1 MVAGVN
7 GSRPALNE
15 PVTRPLIGAPQAMS
29 RALQYPT
36 SDHRSRLRILLL
48 DTPDSALARL
58 GERRLLDI
66 VHCTTIEHALQQVEA
81 RRPDAILL
89 AGRDDTAAVLSRLR
103 SARPLDP
110 APVIVVTTRTDQ
122 DAAQQLLDA
131 GAEDLVVADLPDVLL
146 ERRFFALARERRASA
161 IADGAASDLARMQRA
176 AGLVQWR
183 FDPDARTFRWTH
195 EPLPGLSDLAGEGML
210 EDTLLRWVHL
220 EDRARV
226 AAALSGGSARLEY
239 RVVLADGK
247 ERLLSQECERVLDA
261 RSGRACLVGVAHDV
275 TELRTAEQ
283 QLDRATHYDGLT
295 SMPNRAHA
303 SRYLE
308 AAIASARRRSRGVTV
323 MVLGLDRFRRIN
335 DRFGHATGN
344 TLLREMASR
353 LVQARDELTNLG
365 RFGPFVARVG
375 ADEFAVIVADEQ
387 SQDATTAL
395 FRAFCDRLEE
405 PYRSAEMEV
414 VLSAS
419 AGVASFPADGA
430 SVEALF
436 ANADSAM
443 HAAKEQGPST
453 LVVFD
458 ADVKKRLDRKLDIEN
473 RLRHALATG
482 TALELHYQPKVEVPS
497 GRVRSVEALL
507 RWNGT
512 DGGPIS
518 PIELVSVAEDTGLIH
533 PLGDWILR
541 TACEQAKAWAEPGAN
556 PVRIAVNI
564 SARQFGAADF
574 LPKLERVLAET
585 ALPARLLELEITE
598 GVMMADAE
606 AASRVLAR
614 VKELGLRISLDDFGT
629 GFSSLAY
636 LTRFPIDT
644 LKIDRS
650 FVVGIGV
657 TQKSETIISA
667 IMALSRSLDI
677 EVVAEGV
684 ETEAQ
689 RRFLERQGPLDIQG
703 WLFSKALPADAAARW
718 IENST
723 RAPHAPEAT
732 AQTAGGMM

>member
-1 MVAGVN
+1 
-7 GSRPALNE
+7 
-15 PVTRPLIGAPQAMS
+15 MS
-29 RALQYPT
+29 RSKQYPT
-36 SDHRSRLRILLL
+36 SDRSRSRILLL
-48 DTPDSALARL
+48 DAPSGGLARL
-58 GERRLLDI
+58 AERPSLEV
-66 VHCTTIEHALQQVEA
+66 VHCTSIEHALRQLKA
-81 RRPDAILL
+81 TRPDAILL
-89 AGRDDTAAVLSRLR
+89 ADHDDVATALTCLR
-103 SARPLDP
+103 MARPADP
-110 APVIVVTTRTDQ
+110 VPVVVVTPRVDE
-122 DAAQQLLDA
+122 AAARRLLDA
-131 GAEDLVVADLPDVLL
+131 GAEDLVPATLPDVLL
-146 ERRFFALARERRASA
+146 ERRLTALVRERCAVTLA
-161 IADGAASDLARMQRA
+161 ADAASDLARVQRA
-176 AGLVQWR
+176 TGVVQWR
-183 FDPDARTFRWTH
+183 FDPEARTFRWTH
-195 EPLPGLSDLAGEGML
+195 DPLAGLAELEGEGTL
-210 EDTLLRWVHL
+210 EGTLLRWVHI

-226 AAALSGGSARLEY
+226 AAAMSGGSPRLEY
-239 RVVLADGK
+239 RVALANDKERVLA
-247 ERLLSQECERVLDA
+247 QECERVVDEG
-261 RSGRACLVGVAHDV
+261 SGRACLVGVAHDV
-275 TELRTAEQ
+275 TDLRTAEQ
-283 QLDRATHYDGLT
+283 QLDRATYYDELT
-295 SMPNRAHA
+295 SLPNRAHA
-303 SRYLE
+303 SRYLK
-308 AAIASARRRSRGVTV
+308 AAIASAKRRGRGVTV
-323 MVLGLDRFRRIN
+323 MILGLDRFRRIN

-353 LVQARDELTNLG
+353 LVQARDEQTDLG

-375 ADEFAVIVADEQ
+375 ADEFAVIAGDVRAHDDAD
-387 SQDATTAL
+387 AL
-395 FRAFCDRLEE
+395 FHAFSARLAE
-405 PYRSAEMEV
+405 PWRSADVEV

-419 AGVASFPADGA
+419 AGMAAYPTDG
-430 SVEALF
+430 STVEELL

-443 HAAKEQGPST
+443 HAAKERGQSA

-458 ADVKKRLDRKLDIEN
+458 ADVKKRLDRKLDVEN

-482 TALELHYQPKVEVPS
+482 TSLELHYQPKVEVPS

-507 RWNGT
+507 RWT
-512 DGGPIS
+512 ATEGGPIS
-518 PIELVSVAEDTGLIH
+518 PFELVSVAEDTGLIH
-533 PLGDWILR
+533 TLGDWILR
-541 TACEQAKAWAEPGAN
+541 TACQQAKAWDAPGCT

-585 ALPARLLELEITE
+585 ALPAHLLELEITE
-598 GVMMADAE
+598 GVMMADAD
-606 AASRVLAR
+606 AASLVLAR

-718 IENST
+718 IENSA
-723 RAPHAPEAT
+723 RARSAPEAT
-732 AQTAGGMM
+732 A